1 MSDKFQKVTFEE
13 LKDLKTV
20 LSFSTRYKIK
30 SFKHPKLDERIFKL
44 FRKDNEFWIY
54 SQEDCEKYC
63 LQNTKQVE
71 KKEKFSYCQ
80 SQIEGNKFCKVQCEH
95 CKLYYAPLEN
105 NLKN

>member
-1 MSDKFQKVTFEE
+1 MNEKFQKVTFDE

-54 SQEDCEKYC
+54 SQEDCEKYD
-63 LQNTKQVE
+63 LKNPKPYQ

-80 SQIEGNKFCKVQCEH
+80 SQIEGDKICKIQCEH
-95 CKLYYAPLEN
+95 CKIYFTPLEN
-105 NLKN
+105 QI